1 MISPFICVTK
11 ELIGGWPPQVTE
23 TKRFED
29 REESLRRSTLVY
41 DESQPTNAYF
51 SSVTIKRKEE

>member
-23 TKRFED
+23 TERFED
-29 REESLRRSTLVY
+29 REESLRSTLVY